1 MAAGFRVQGPDC
13 GHKFGGAVATCRIGP
28 GSLLERHNIAQLYCP
43 RCYLELDFPKVIERK
58 VWKLW
63 YDEFSSRLKGQAGFL
78 RTVID
83 QINVGAA
90 SAGWYMSTEVR
101 LTGILCP
108 QCNGRMEPGCDTGN
122 RLVCPQ
128 CGGRSTVLSEVD
140 SFISGLQG
148 VPEGFS

>member
-1 MAAGFRVQGPDC
+1 
-13 GHKFGGAVATCRIGP
+13 VATCRIGP

-63 YDEFSSRLKGQAGFL
+63 YDEFSPRLKGQVGFL

-83 QINVGAA
+83 QINVGVA
-90 SAGWYMSTEVR
+90 SAGWYVSTEVR

-108 QCNGRMEPGCDTGN
+108 QCNSPMEPGCDTGN
-122 RLVCPQ
+122 RLVCPK